1 MLFIILDGLE
11 LNTSRVMLQMEGQ
24 ERKKYR
30 KNHSRSFQKK
40 PYTLVNWVLCEL
52 GFNVLTQSRVSGAT

>member
-40 PYTLVNWVLCEL
+40 TIHPYEL
-52 GFNVLTQSRVSGAT
+52 GFM